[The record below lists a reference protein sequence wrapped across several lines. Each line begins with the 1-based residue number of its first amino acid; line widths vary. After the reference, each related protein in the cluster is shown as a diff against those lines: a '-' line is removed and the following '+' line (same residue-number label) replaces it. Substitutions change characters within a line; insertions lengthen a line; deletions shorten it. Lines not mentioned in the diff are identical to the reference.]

1 MGNSNNGLVDRYGR
15 NHDYLRI
22 SVTDRCNLRCH
33 YCVPNGEHQCMDFE
47 KLLTDDEIIKIVKI
61 GAKLGIKKIRIT
73 GGEPLLRK
81 NLPKLIQQIKLIDEI
96 EDIALTTNGVF
107 LKKYGAEL
115 KEAGLDRVNISL
127 DSLDEK
133 KFSYIT
139 RDGNLQQVLEGIVTA
154 INLGLNP
161 IKINV
166 VLMKDFNVN
175 EVEDFLKWTIRE
187 PIDVRFIEYMPIG
200 QGNNIWSD
208 QYQPLSIVEEIAQ
221 RIAPYLGITR
231 NKQSGPADQFSF
243 ENAKG
248 SFGLIHPISC
258 NFCDACNR
266 LRLTADGH
274 LKPCLFWSDE
284 VSLKQII
291 DDEHQLLHAFKK
303 AMFIKPERHQMGD
316 AQFDFGNPTTRV
328 MSAIGG

>member
-1 MGNSNNGLVDRYGR
+1 MNGRLNLVDRFGR

-33 YCVPNGEHQCMDFE
+33 YCVPEGQHQCMDFP
-47 KLLTDDEIIKIVKI
+47 KLLTDEEIVQIVNV

-81 NLPKLIQQIKLIDEI
+81 NLPELISQIKSIPTI

-107 LKKYGAEL
+107 LKKYGKEL

-139 RDGNLQQVLEGIVTA
+139 RDGHLNDVLEGIQTSVE
-154 INLGLNP
+154 LGFNP

-166 VLMKDFNVN
+166 VLMKDFNVD
-175 EVEDFLKWTIRE
+175 EIKDFLLWTIRE
-187 PIDVRFIEYMPIG
+187 PINIRFIEYMPIG
-200 QGNNIWSD
+200 QTNNVWSN
-208 QYQPLSIVEEIAQ
+208 QYQSLEIVKEIAE
-221 RIAPYLGITR
+221 RIGQYNPVTTHK
-231 NKQSGPADQFSF
+231 NSGPADQYAF

-248 SFGLIHPISC
+248 TFGLIHPISC
-258 NFCDACNR
+258 NFCDNCNR

-274 LKPCLFWSDE
+274 LKPCLFWQDE
-284 VSLKQII
+284 VSLRQFI
-291 DDEHQLLHAFKK
+291 DNEQQLIHAFKK
-303 AMFIKPERHQMGD
+303 AIFIKPERHQMGD
-316 AQFDFGNPTTRV
+316 ENFDFGNPTTRV

>member
-1 MGNSNNGLVDRYGR
+1 MNNQTDLIDRYGR

-33 YCVPNGEHQCMDFE
+33 YCVPDGEHQCMDYS
-47 KLLTDDEIIKIVKI
+47 KLLTDDEIIRIVRV
-61 GAKLGIKKIRIT
+61 GAKLGIRKIRIT

-81 NLPKLIQQIKLIDEI
+81 DLPKLIGNIKSIPEI
-96 EDIALTTNGVF
+96 EDVALTTNGVF
-107 LKKYGAEL
+107 LKRYGVEL

-139 RDGNLQQVLEGIVTA
+139 RDGNLKQVLEGIKTA
-154 INLGLNP
+154 IELGLHP
-161 IKINV
+161 IKLNV
-166 VLMKDFNVN
+166 VLMKDFNVD
-175 EVEDFLKWTIRE
+175 EVKDFLKWTIRE

-208 QYQPLSIVEEIAQ
+208 QYQPLSLVEETA
-221 RIAPYLGITR
+221 RSIAPYIPVTR
-231 NKQSGPADQFSF
+231 NKYSGPADQFAF

-248 SFGLIHPISC
+248 TFGLIHPISC

-274 LKPCLFWSDE
+274 LKPCLFWDDE
-284 VSLKQII
+284 VPLKPFI
-291 DDEHQLLHAFKK
+291 DDEQQLIHAFKK

-316 AQFDFGNPTTRV
+316 EDFDFGNPTTRV